1 MNYLV
6 DVPLIL
12 VVNGRCAYVEN
23 VYSMISNVGNN
34 HEYTCWLAKLEW
46 TLMGY
51 IWETDNLV
59 KNFTFLG
66 GLFRPKQTVHALQG
80 VSLYQEEGE
89 TLGIV
94 GESGCGKSTFGYTL
108 MGGTSSHQVLFI

>member
-1 MNYLV
+1 
-6 DVPLIL
+6 
-12 VVNGRCAYVEN
+12 
-23 VYSMISNVGNN
+23 
-34 HEYTCWLAKLEW
+34 
-46 TLMGY
+46 MGY

-59 KNFTFLG
+59 KNFTLSG

-94 GESGCGKSTFGYTL
+94 GESGCGKFYVWVYLDGR
-108 MGGTSSHQVLFI
+108 TSSHIRFYLYEWN

>member
-1 MNYLV
+1 
-6 DVPLIL
+6 
-12 VVNGRCAYVEN
+12 
-23 VYSMISNVGNN
+23 
-34 HEYTCWLAKLEW
+34 
-46 TLMGY
+46 MGY

-59 KNFTFLG
+59 KNFTLSG

-108 MGGTSSHQVLFI
+108 MGEIGRAHV

>member
-1 MNYLV
+1 
-6 DVPLIL
+6 
-12 VVNGRCAYVEN
+12 
-23 VYSMISNVGNN
+23 
-34 HEYTCWLAKLEW
+34 
-46 TLMGY
+46 MGY

-59 KNFTFLG
+59 KNFTLSG

-94 GESGCGKSTFGYTL
+94 GSQDVVNLRLG
-108 MGGTSSHQVLFI
+108 IP